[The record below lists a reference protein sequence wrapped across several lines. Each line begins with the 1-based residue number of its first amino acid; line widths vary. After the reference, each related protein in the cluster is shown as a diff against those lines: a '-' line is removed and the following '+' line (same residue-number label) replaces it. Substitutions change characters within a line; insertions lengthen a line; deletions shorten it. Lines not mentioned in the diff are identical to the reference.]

1 MTNSSNSKTQGAEY
15 HNDISRKTS
24 TVKELQ
30 ETLGLGYQKTMELV
44 HRDDFP
50 KIIVGKRILIVNS
63 KLDIWLENNI
73 GLSL

>member
-1 MTNSSNSKTQGAEY
+1 MTNSSNSKIQGAEY
-15 HNDISRKTS
+15 HNEISRKTS

-30 ETLGLGYQKTMELV
+30 ETLGLGYQKTMELI

-63 KLDIWLENNI
+63 KLDLWLENNI

>member
-1 MTNSSNSKTQGAEY
+1 MINSSNSKIQGTEY
-15 HNDISRKTS
+15 NNDISRKTS

-63 KLDIWLENNI
+63 KLDQWIENNI

>member
-1 MTNSSNSKTQGAEY
+1 METS
-15 HNDISRKTS
+15 ISPNTTLRKTS

-30 ETLGLGYQKTMELV
+30 ETLGLGYQKTMELI

-63 KLDIWLENNI
+63 KLDLWLENNI